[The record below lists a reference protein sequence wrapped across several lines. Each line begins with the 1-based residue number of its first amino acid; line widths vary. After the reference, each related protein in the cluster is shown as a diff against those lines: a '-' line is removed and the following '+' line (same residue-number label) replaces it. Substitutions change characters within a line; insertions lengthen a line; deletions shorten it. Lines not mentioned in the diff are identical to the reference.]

1 MDRVNRVAA
10 EAEHDAGEP
19 LLRNRSK
26 PRDKD
31 FEMDITPMIDITF
44 LLLIFFLVCSTND
57 ADTAI
62 DLPKA
67 RYGKG
72 VGERNSVMITISKET
87 ALDEEGNEHAPVYL
101 ADGKIEQDRLPDAYD
116 RQAEMIRAAVQRG
129 KQDEAKENVLI
140 KADRDVAHREVARV
154 IKAASKV
161 EGMQMHLAVLEED

>member
-10 EAEHDAGEP
+10 EAEYDAGEP

-26 PRDKD
+26 LRDKD

-101 ADGKIEQDRLPDAYD
+101 ADGKIEQNRLPDAYD

>member
-1 MDRVNRVAA
+1 MKIADGMPDST
-10 EAEHDAGEP
+10 EHDADSP
-19 LLRNRSK
+19 LPRRQSK
-26 PRDKD
+26 LSEKD

-44 LLLIFFLVCSTND
+44 LLLIFFLVCSTSD

-62 DLPKA
+62 DLPQA

-72 VGERNSVMITISKET
+72 VGERNSVIITISKEIT
-87 ALDEEGNEHAPVYL
+87 LDEEGNEHFPVYL
-101 ADGKIEQDRLPDAYD
+101 ADGKIEQNRLPDAYD
-116 RQAEMIRAAVQRG
+116 RQAEMIYAAVERG
-129 KQDEAKENVLI
+129 KMDEAKENVLI